1 LPRGQYIFTQ
11 SGKEGKEGKE
21 TKFDFKPFWVGGRE
35 AG

>member
-21 TKFDFKPFWVGGRE
+21 TKFDFQPFWLGGRE